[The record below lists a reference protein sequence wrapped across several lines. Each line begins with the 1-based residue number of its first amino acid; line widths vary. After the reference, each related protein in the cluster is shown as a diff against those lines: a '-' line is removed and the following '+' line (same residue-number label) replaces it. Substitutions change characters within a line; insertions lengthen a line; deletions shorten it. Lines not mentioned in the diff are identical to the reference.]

1 MSWLFGLN
9 KGQASPPPDLPLPPP
24 PVGGEGGEG
33 GDKPK
38 DKWSNFDPTGL
49 ERAAKAARDLDQ
61 SQEPLSPARILISD
75 SCPTSVRVSWGPVL
89 PDSVEEFQVLFG
101 PLPSGEARSVTVSR
115 NQNSTLLQN
124 LRPNTTYLVT
134 VTAQYHSGRQRALSA
149 KACTLEDSSVSGC
162 CEGDLLFL
170 VDSSGSVSSYEF
182 SKVRE
187 FLGSLLRPFSIGPE
201 EVQVSVL
208 QVSTQPTPEFGFS
221 AHSSGESLQEAL
233 AGMRQLHG
241 DTNTGAAL
249 GWARERAFGRG
260 TGAREGVPRV
270 LVWVTD
276 GVSSDSV
283 LQPMREL
290 REEGVAVLIVSTGHG
305 NYPELSAAASPP
317 TDRHLHFVDVDAF
330 DVITEELRGAIIDII
345 RAQRLSAVEVTSRSA
360 RLLWPALL
368 SAGSG
373 FYVLRFGPSQ
383 LDPAQHRNVT
393 LPGSA
398 RSAPLTGLHPQTS
411 YTATLTPES
420 NLQYT
425 APLTVS
431 FSTLPGSVMS
441 TRGSVQTGPHVP
453 TRLRADK
460 CTSPWSASS
469 RDASPACKRRRER
482 PGLRSEVRESRAGSE
497 TVD

>member
-1 MSWLFGLN
+1 M
-9 KGQASPPPDLPLPPP
+9 
-24 PVGGEGGEG
+24 
-33 GDKPK
+33 
-38 DKWSNFDPTGL
+38 
-49 ERAAKAARDLDQ
+49 
-61 SQEPLSPARILISD
+61 
-75 SCPTSVRVSWGPVL
+75 
-89 PDSVEEFQVLFG
+89 
-101 PLPSGEARSVTVSR
+101 
-115 NQNSTLLQN
+115 
-124 LRPNTTYLVT
+124 
-134 VTAQYHSGRQRALSA
+134 
-149 KACTLEDSSVSGC
+149 
-162 CEGDLLFL
+162 
-170 VDSSGSVSSYEF
+170 
-182 SKVRE
+182 RE

-249 GWARERAFGRG
+249 GWARERAFERG

-383 LDPAQHRNVT
+383 LDPAQHRSVT

-398 RSAPLTGLHPQTS
+398 RSAPLTGLRPQTS

-431 FSTLPGSVMS
+431 FSTLPEE
-441 TRGSVQTGPHVP
+441 P
-453 TRLRADK
+453 L
-460 CTSPWSASS
+460 
-469 RDASPACKRRRER
+469 SPARILISDSCPTSVRVSWGPVLPDSVEEFQVLFGPLPSGEARSVTVSRNQNSTLLQNLR
-482 PGLRSEVRESRAGSE
+482 PNTTYLVTVTAQYHSGRQRALSAKACTLEASLPQGNAS
-497 TVD
+497 

>member
-1 MSWLFGLN
+1 MAPPRCGVALLLLVLCGCFLALL
-9 KGQASPPPDLPLPPP
+9 QPAASP
-24 PVGGEGGEG
+24 
-33 GDKPK
+33 
-38 DKWSNFDPTGL
+38 
-49 ERAAKAARDLDQ
+49 
-61 SQEPLSPARILISD
+61 
-75 SCPTSVRVSWGPVL
+75 VS
-89 PDSVEEFQVLFG
+89 E
-101 PLPSGEARSVTVSR
+101 
-115 NQNSTLLQN
+115 
-124 LRPNTTYLVT
+124 
-134 VTAQYHSGRQRALSA
+134 SGRSLPAA
-149 KACTLEDSSVSGC
+149 DSSVSGC

-383 LDPAQHRNVT
+383 LDPAQHRSVT

-431 FSTLPGSVMS
+431 FSTLPEE
-441 TRGSVQTGPHVP
+441 P
-453 TRLRADK
+453 L
-460 CTSPWSASS
+460 
-469 RDASPACKRRRER
+469 SPARILISDSCPTSVRVSWGPVLPDSVEEFQVLFGPLPSGEARSVTVSRNQNSTLLQNLR
-482 PGLRSEVRESRAGSE
+482 PNTTYLVTVTAQYHSGRQRALSAKACTLEASLPQGNAS
-497 TVD
+497 